1 MRVTE
6 PLHLAPRHGT
16 EPLDHEEEDE
26 GHSDGNH
33 RCNDEHLIIFHLRLP
48 DCQNDIQKN
57 LGFMSGRR
65 LTCTHKI
72 DSAAHTGFWLTCA
85 QKSVSVVHT
94 EPSGDGVGPVNV
106 IIFLAVQQTQKL
118 LILVQLPVGWGGVIT
133 FMFLCTHR
141 HSNLIIFLAVQQ
153 TLHHHHHQHHHHQ
166 QQQHLRAQLCFF
178 FACTTESVFAYT
190 TEAHHPLCLCHPSK
204 KCVLKKRE
212 WWFSGQPG

>member
-1 MRVTE
+1 
-6 PLHLAPRHGT
+6 
-16 EPLDHEEEDE
+16 
-26 GHSDGNH
+26 
-33 RCNDEHLIIFHLRLP
+33 
-48 DCQNDIQKN
+48 
-57 LGFMSGRR
+57 MSGRR

-153 TLHHHHHQHHHHQ
+153 TLHHHHQHHHH

-204 KCVLKKRE
+204 KCVLKKESGDFPANQVRQIILR
-212 WWFSGQPG
+212 WQKGSLRRVFSPKTLTTSPSCVKGWRWSESWKEPETLVQTRNNRCGFPS